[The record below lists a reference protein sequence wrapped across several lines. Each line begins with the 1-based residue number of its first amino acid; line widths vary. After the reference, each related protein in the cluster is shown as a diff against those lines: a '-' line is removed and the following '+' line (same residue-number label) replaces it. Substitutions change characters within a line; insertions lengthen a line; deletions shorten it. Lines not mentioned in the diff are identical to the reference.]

1 MRFYGRLQPQV
12 LNEPSKIGGKKSR
25 VIKAEKPKKLFHFS
39 FPTTKHYT
47 INGTN
52 DINHCPLKRFLNEFQ
67 LNLYQLGKLNIISLI
82 NYIFF
87 L

>member
-1 MRFYGRLQPQV
+1 MAAYSRKFLMNRVKLG
-12 LNEPSKIGGKKSR
+12 EKKSR

-52 DINHCPLKRFLNEFQ
+52 DITIVHLKGF
-67 LNLYQLGKLNIISLI
+67 
-82 NYIFF
+82 
-87 L
+87 